1 MIMSLKYVCLVFF
14 NAFHSSFFPFLH
26 PTQSVHF
33 LVDILVLHC
42 YQLFPL
48 SPIFL
53 FLVAGQGRSA
63 DHLVF
68 FLLSAASAE
77 PWQRV
82 VPPYTTTREHMF
94 VFPPKAAFP
103 QDQPVKGLVRRL
115 HRVVK
120 RLFADN
126 LRRAR
131 PLKAEKRGCEVD
143 LGGVVIG
150 SWLNSVGGTPGSES
164 QQASPL
170 TIRPRQP
177 GGLNFPAIQSGTIK
191 HCDVTKRKS
200 PSFVNNVG
208 HNLHTKFEILNHFLF
223 LKPAVALPE

>member
-1 MIMSLKYVCLVFF
+1 M
-14 NAFHSSFFPFLH
+14 
-26 PTQSVHF
+26 
-33 LVDILVLHC
+33 
-42 YQLFPL
+42 
-48 SPIFL
+48 
-53 FLVAGQGRSA
+53 AGQGRSA

-131 PLKAEKRGCEVD
+131 PLKAEKQGCEVD
-143 LGGVVIG
+143 CGGLVIG

>member
-1 MIMSLKYVCLVFF
+1 MIMSLNYVCLVFF
-14 NAFHSSFFPFLH
+14 NAFHSSFFSFLH
-26 PTQSVHF
+26 PTLSEHF
-33 LVDILVLHC
+33 LVDILGLHC
-42 YQLFPL
+42 YHLFPL

-53 FLVAGQGRSA
+53 FLVAGQGKSA

-143 LGGVVIG
+143 RGAWWLGAGWTAWAG
-150 SWLNSVGGTPGSES
+150 
-164 QQASPL
+164 
-170 TIRPRQP
+170 PRA
-177 GGLNFPAIQSGTIK
+177 LRVS
-191 HCDVTKRKS
+191 
-200 PSFVNNVG
+200 
-208 HNLHTKFEILNHFLF
+208 
-223 LKPAVALPE
+223 KPVL